1 MARTSFR
8 VNAYRRKSVRV
19 HGKFKKEVPTVFK
32 DRLKEKRLEAGLTQ
46 VELAGKAGV
55 TTRTI
60 QNYELGNR
68 KPANMEVIQRIADA
82 LNTTTEYLLGSSGA
96 YVVEAQERGGAK
108 AARDIEELVS
118 EVTGLFAGGELSE
131 EAIEGAMKALNDAYW
146 MAKEKNRKYTPKK
159 YRKSADSTV

>member
-1 MARTSFR
+1 M
-8 VNAYRRKSVRV
+8 
-19 HGKFKKEVPTVFK
+19 KEVPTVFK
-32 DRLKEKRLEAGLTQ
+32 DRLIEKRLEAGLTQ

>member
-1 MARTSFR
+1 M
-8 VNAYRRKSVRV
+8 
-19 HGKFKKEVPTVFK
+19 PTVFK

-159 YRKSADSTV
+159 YRKSADSKV

>member
-1 MARTSFR
+1 M
-8 VNAYRRKSVRV
+8 
-19 HGKFKKEVPTVFK
+19 PTVFK

-46 VELAGKAGV
+46 VELAGEAGV

>member
-1 MARTSFR
+1 M
-8 VNAYRRKSVRV
+8 
-19 HGKFKKEVPTVFK
+19 VFK

-159 YRKSADSTV
+159 YRKSADSKE

>member
-1 MARTSFR
+1 M
-8 VNAYRRKSVRV
+8 
-19 HGKFKKEVPTVFK
+19 VFK

-131 EAIEGAMKALNDAYW
+131 EAVEGAMKALNDAYW

-159 YRKSADSTV
+159 YRKSADSKV